1 MNLDAAVSTI
11 MTTEV
16 TCLGSEQKL
25 LDLKHLYERPD
36 FHSHVP
42 VLDNNKLVG
51 IVSLINFMYA
61 IEGASLDDEEAAY
74 HRLTVG
80 DIMTRNPQCV
90 SPETSIREV
99 AKILSAG
106 EFHSLMIANGDEL
119 KGIVTTTDIL
129 RKLIA

>member
-11 MTTEV
+11 MTKEV
-16 TCLGSEQKL
+16 TCLGPEQKL

-42 VLDNNKLVG
+42 VLDKNKLVG
-51 IVSLINFMYA
+51 VVSLINFMYA

-80 DIMTRNPQCV
+80 DIMTPNPQCV
-90 SPETSIREV
+90 SPETSIRDV
-99 AKILSAG
+99 AKILSTG
-106 EFHSLMIANGDEL
+106 EFHSLLIAIGDEL